1 MKFLYTILAGL
12 LLFTLASCG
21 GKKSSE
27 TEEAHGLPVFH
38 FEQQDSTAIRNLAQD
53 YVDRINHGDMDGAAS
68 LLYFVRNDS
77 ILPLPSDKRQEFV
90 EHMKLIGK
98 YGCEQKELELYSD
111 RDNQLRIALKIVESG
126 NFETGEGTTNLFLN
140 PVQKDGQWYLTLL
153 DTHAEGVGVYHHNE

>member
-1 MKFLYTILAGL
+1 ML
-12 LLFTLASCG
+12 
-21 GKKSSE
+21 
-27 TEEAHGLPVFH
+27 
-38 FEQQDSTAIRNLAQD
+38 N
-53 YVDRINHGDMDGAAS
+53 
-68 LLYFVRNDS
+68 
-77 ILPLPSDKRQEFV
+77 
-90 EHMKLIGK
+90 IGK